1 MSIWHISWG
10 YLWSR
15 KITTFL
21 TIFSVALGVAMIS
34 AILTLRYETE
44 RRFDEEG
51 RAFEIVAGAKG
62 SPLQLVLSALYFMD
76 NPTGNI
82 TWDDYERIK
91 AMEDVESAYP
101 IGLGDTMHGGGQAF
115 RIVGATRELMDFVW
129 VHTVSEEKTYPFEL
143 AEGRY
148 FESPMEAVLGA
159 FVARASGLQIGDTFI
174 GSHGVMGFG
183 SHDDHPFTVVGIL
196 QASDTPFDRAALC
209 SLESIWEIHEEHD
222 EPDGTSGDATST
234 AVASTETVG
243 PMLPQT
249 GAASEANGDHHSDE
263 PKRITAVLAKLTTPA
278 AQFQVKDIINK
289 EFNAMAAIPVMEVM
303 KFYFQFLATAQMIL
317 MAVAYIVVIISA
329 ITIMIGL
336 YLAIFQRRRDLAVM
350 RALGAAPTELFG
362 IVLVES
368 LLVTLLGVGT
378 GFVLGGAVSFGFG
391 QYLEANYGL
400 NIRSFLLTTE
410 HLTCYGTVL
419 FFGLA
424 AGVFPARQ
432 AYYTEVAANLAEL

>member
-1 MSIWHISWG
+1 MSIWQIAWG

-62 SPLQLVLSALYFMD
+62 SPLQLVLSSMYFMD

-82 TWDDYERIK
+82 TWDDYEKIK
-91 AMEDVESAYP
+91 AMEDVEFAYP

-115 RIVGATRELMDFVW
+115 RIVGTKRELMDFVW
-129 VHTVSEEKTYPFEL
+129 VHTVSGEETKPFEL

-148 FESPMEAVLGA
+148 FEKPMEAVLGA
-159 FVARASGLQIGDTFI
+159 FVARMSGLAIGDTFI

-183 SHDDHPFTVVGIL
+183 THDDHPFTVVGIL
-196 QASDTPFDRAALC
+196 RAADTPFDRAALC
-209 SLESIWEIHEEHD
+209 TLESIWDIHADHDGPTVLAGTSADASGVDSENAGPIAPQPVAATEHHEE
-222 EPDGTSGDATST
+222 
-234 AVASTETVG
+234 G
-243 PMLPQT
+243 PKQ
-249 GAASEANGDHHSDE
+249 
-263 PKRITAVLAKLTTPA
+263 ITAVLAKLTTPA

-289 EFNAMAAIPVMEVM
+289 DFNAMAAIPTMEIM

-329 ITIMIGL
+329 ISIMIGL

-362 IVLVES
+362 IVLIES
-368 LLVTLLGVGT
+368 LMVTLLGVWA
-378 GFVLGGAVSFGFG
+378 GFIMGGAVSFGFG
-391 QYLEANYGL
+391 QYLEAYYGL
-400 NIRSFLLTTE
+400 NIRSFLLTQE

-432 AYYTEVAANLAEL
+432 AYYTEVAANLSEL